1 MNLARE
7 IQNLNRMMR
16 DLRVAVPTRGKRRNG
31 SCRLWI
37 LKNAPIKPMKT
48 ADFLR
53 KAEREGMLKGSVW
66 AALIRLIDDG
76 LVAENRYRREIWR
89 P

>member
-1 MNLARE
+1 MSFKRE
-7 IQNLNRMMR
+7 VQNWNRMLS
-16 DLRVAVPTRGKRRNG
+16 DLRLDPPSRGKRRNG
-31 SCRLWI
+31 TCRQWI
-37 LKNAPIKPMKT
+37 LKSLPVKPMKT

-76 LVAENRYRREIWR
+76 LVSEDRYRREIWR